1 MNNQGNAGF
10 PSQCLIFEYFRTD
23 KLKLHLGRIHKKHIS
38 SSSDKLVISSNIPT
52 KSIHLQLKTLPS
64 TREKSQPSAQVRPKF
79 HFETVNQKTEI
90 KLDSVRPK
98 INLDSVRPE
107 ISLESLR
114 PEINLDPVRSK
125 SEINLDLDRPEI
137 NLNPTKRHKEIN
149 LNFKISGDHN
159 LAGGICMD
167 TLKFIGQYLLL
178 SYSIQ
183 WDLQVM
189 IFINLMSMK
198 HTSCTVGCA
207 KEIQS
212 FLIKFYLFYHYVL
225 GCIKSFQKNISK
237 SNNFS
242 C

>member
-1 MNNQGNAGF
+1 M
-10 PSQCLIFEYFRTD
+10 
-23 KLKLHLGRIHKKHIS
+23 GRIHNIS

-90 KLDSVRPK
+90 NLDSVRLEINQDPDRPEIKLDSVRPK

-107 ISLESLR
+107 ISLKSLR

-125 SEINLDLDRPEI
+125 SEINLDPVRSKSEINLDPDRPEI

-167 TLKFIGQYLLL
+167 TLKFIG
-178 SYSIQ
+178 
-183 WDLQVM
+183 
-189 IFINLMSMK
+189 
-198 HTSCTVGCA
+198 
-207 KEIQS
+207 
-212 FLIKFYLFYHYVL
+212 
-225 GCIKSFQKNISK
+225 
-237 SNNFS
+237 
-242 C
+242 

>member
-125 SEINLDLDRPEI
+125 SEINLDPVRSKSEINLDLDRPEI

-189 IFINLMSMK
+189 IFINPMNMK
-198 HTSCTVGCA
+198 HNSCTVVQQGVP
-207 KEIQS
+207 KKYRVS
-212 FLIKFYLFYHYVL
+212 
-225 GCIKSFQKNISK
+225 
-237 SNNFS
+237 
-242 C
+242 

>member
-1 MNNQGNAGF
+1 M
-10 PSQCLIFEYFRTD
+10 
-23 KLKLHLGRIHKKHIS
+23 GRIHNIS

-90 KLDSVRPK
+90 NLDLVRLEINQDPDRPEIKLDSVRPK

-107 ISLESLR
+107 ISLKSLR

-125 SEINLDLDRPEI
+125 SEINLDPVRSKSEINLDPVRPEI

-167 TLKFIGQYLLL
+167 TLKFIG
-178 SYSIQ
+178 
-183 WDLQVM
+183 
-189 IFINLMSMK
+189 
-198 HTSCTVGCA
+198 
-207 KEIQS
+207 
-212 FLIKFYLFYHYVL
+212 
-225 GCIKSFQKNISK
+225 
-237 SNNFS
+237 
-242 C
+242 